1 MNGKQGQMKHNA
13 ECVQSKI
20 YKPSATGLK
29 YLLCIGALS
38 LFALQSHAFQDVNI
52 TERAMLQG
60 TAVNQIKAHV
70 ANIAHP
76 SSIVAKQQA
85 QSQFQSS
92 LKSQSANF
100 KKFNP
105 EYNIA
110 NGLAPTDA
118 DQKISVLEAF
128 QGEFR
133 ILGSKEY
140 SNDEQAKFSPIDYA
154 VTRGVFT
161 RPDIARQISI
171 SQYDRFLNWQMA
183 RPPLPPQVATQLV
196 SNMHIIPAN
205 PEIAAEIKK
214 VKRGDLVHLTG
225 DLVQINDKGL
235 VWKSALD
242 WNGVGDGACKL
253 IRVDSIQWI
262 EKQNI

>member
-1 MNGKQGQMKHNA
+1 MKHNA

-20 YKPSATGLK
+20 YKSSATGLK

-38 LFALQSHAFQDVNI
+38 LFTLQSYAFQSINVAGQNA
-52 TERAMLQG
+52 RQN
-60 TAVNQIKAHV
+60 AVSDLK

-76 SSIVAKQQA
+76 NSAIAKQQA
-85 QSQFQSS
+85 QSQFRSS
-92 LKSQSANF
+92 LKSQSVNF

-140 SNDEQAKFSPIDYA
+140 TNDEQAKFSPIDYA

-171 SQYDRFLNWQMA
+171 NQYDRFLNWQMA
-183 RPPLPPQVATQLV
+183 HPPLPAQMATQLV

-205 PEIAAEIKK
+205 PQVAEDIKK

-225 DLVQINDKGL
+225 DLVQINDKDL